1 MIFLENKGDKSPGWE
16 SKSCVTV
23 SLHCC
28 MPCKMRGDTHLF
40 QLSNLFQY
48 AHGDV
53 RCVRLYNPLED
64 FFFCIADV
72 IRGVSG
78 VGSERA
84 SEIWRFHIKKQ
95 MTDLPVDTVSEY
107 TFHRS
112 AVPVA
117 TFLTLVKIVCNL
129 VGKNAVNFRALHP
142 ELFSVESTPVHQA
155 IYCHDHRLKLSSMWP
170 NVVPAPLSQASTVSS
185 PPLAPAT
192 LSPDNEAMCV
202 QDEDEDTNSME
213 CDPVDDLTHRMRNV
227 QTDPEVKKSS
237 YTIRER
243 TELISSILAQY
254 KEAQEIV
261 PNATYRDQICA
272 KIMESITMLPSM
284 EVGEKRASPL
294 SSGASTPVVGSIAA
308 SSPASNPKQR
318 GTPSPTPRVLQSIPA
333 PTRPSKMYTTRGG
346 SVYCLVSDAYPTL
359 VKIGRS
365 KNVEQRLSALNT
377 GCAPMPLR
385 VAAAARTFDAV
396 RDEKLAHS
404 HFALVRAE
412 GEYFRTTVDEV
423 KEFFQTQITPV
434 YIQDLEMLVGI

>member
-1 MIFLENKGDKSPGWE
+1 
-16 SKSCVTV
+16 
-23 SLHCC
+23 

-72 IRGVSG
+72 IRGVCG

-112 AVPVA
+112 PVPVA
-117 TFLTLVKIVCNL
+117 TFHTLVKIVCNL
-129 VGKNAVNFRALHP
+129 VGKNAIHFRAIHP

-170 NVVPAPLSQASTVSS
+170 NVVPAPSLLSQASTVSS

-284 EVGEKRASPL
+284 EVGEKRPSPL

-308 SSPASNPKQR
+308 SSPATNPKQR